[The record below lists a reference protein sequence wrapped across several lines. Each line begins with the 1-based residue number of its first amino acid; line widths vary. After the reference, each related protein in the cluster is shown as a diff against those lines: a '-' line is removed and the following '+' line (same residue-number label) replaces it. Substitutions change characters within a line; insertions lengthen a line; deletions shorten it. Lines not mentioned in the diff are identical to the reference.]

1 MAPGEKILFDPKK
14 IRFDLPLFKA
24 FRLTKVGSI
33 EDYRSLMGS
42 LADLRGMSYFFINC
56 LESRAR
62 LMITII
68 AADREAVTT
77 SFTLDHDLLGIRYED
92 LLSAIIGGSG
102 NSGNYPLPP
111 EIERKLRDAAL
122 NDNNWRFFKAE

>member
-1 MAPGEKILFDPKK
+1 MTPREKILFDPKK
-14 IRFDLPLFKA
+14 TRFDLPLFEA
-24 FRLTKVGSI
+24 FGLTQVGSI

-56 LESRAR
+56 LENRAR

-77 SFTLDHDLLGIRYED
+77 SFTLNHDLLGIRYED
-92 LLSAIIGGSG
+92 LMSAIIGG
-102 NSGNYPLPP
+102 SGNYPLPP
-111 EIERKLRDAAL
+111 EIERKLKDAVL
-122 NDNNWRFFKAE
+122 EENNWRFFKAE